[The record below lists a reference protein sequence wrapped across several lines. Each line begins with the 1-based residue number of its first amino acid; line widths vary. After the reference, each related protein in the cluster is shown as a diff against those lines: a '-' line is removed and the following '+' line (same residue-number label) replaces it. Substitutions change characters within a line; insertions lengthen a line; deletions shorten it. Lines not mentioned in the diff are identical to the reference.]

1 MKNNVF
7 WKGFKDA
14 VPIGLGYFAVAFSLG
29 IVAKNAGL
37 NAIQGF
43 FASFFDVASAGEYAL
58 FSAIKSKS
66 TYIEVAVAT
75 LVINARYFLMSCSL
89 SQKLDPKMPFFYR
102 FFIGYAIT
110 DEIFG
115 LSISQNGYLN
125 PRYSYGVILCSIPA
139 WCIATSLGVVAG
151 TYLPTRI
158 VSALSVALYGMFI
171 AIIVPP
177 CKKSFVIAVGV
188 ICGFVL
194 SYVFSILPFVKEISS
209 GTRTVILTIIISA
222 VCAVVKP
229 IENSEE
235 SEKSEKSDEIGEKKE
250 EL

>member
-37 NAIQGF
+37 NAVQGF

-89 SQKLDPKMPFFYR
+89 TQKIDPKMPFFHR

-115 LSISQNGYLN
+115 LSISQKGYLN
-125 PRYSYGVILCSIPA
+125 PLYSYGVILCSIPA
-139 WCIATSLGVVAG
+139 WCIATSLGVIAG
-151 TYLPTRI
+151 TYLPIRF
-158 VSALSVALYGMFI
+158 VSALGVALYGMFI
-171 AIIVPP
+171 AIIIPP
-177 CKKSFVIAVGV
+177 CKKSVVITLGV
-188 ICGFVL
+188 ISGFAL
-194 SYVFSILPFVKEISS
+194 SYTFSVLPFVKEISS
-209 GTRTVILTIIISA
+209 GTRTVILTIVISA
-222 VCAVVKP
+222 VCALVKP
-229 IENSEE
+229 IENNDEDN
-235 SEKSEKSDEIGEKKE
+235 EKIKTENKE